1 LSGAWR
7 PFHEHPHAAS
17 PPVPKGVT
25 MSTIIEFAD
34 KLLSQVDIVRVV
46 EEYVPLRRGGSNLK
60 GLCPFHRE
68 KTPSFSVSPSKQM
81 FHCFGCGVG
90 GNAIAFVQ
98 RVERIEWMDALRLVA
113 EKNGIQ
119 VPPLKRDHDQGRD
132 DARQRFL
139 EVNKMA
145 MGHFCANL
153 EAAMRNP
160 SHEISAYLGRRKLD
174 AATVRRF
181 GIGLAAD
188 AWSAMMDAGRKAG
201 FERETLVAAGVAIHN
216 AESKR
221 HYDRFRKRLIFPIC
235 DTLGRPIAFGGR
247 VYASDAAPDEPK
259 YVNSPETA
267 LYHKGQQLY
276 ALHLAKEAIS
286 TRGHAL
292 LMEGYMDV
300 IRAHMHGFENA
311 VASCGTALTEEQAR
325 SLKKYA
331 PEVVFVYDGDAA
343 GQKAMLRGAEILLDL
358 EFRVR
363 IVALPGNHDPDSY
376 LLEHGAEAFR
386 REIDSARPL
395 IPFFLESARRR
406 HNTASV
412 EGRVEVAEFML
423 PLLRKVRNPI
433 ALREHIREVA
443 QGIGIDETALQRR
456 LRDRD
461 GRGAEKMRAQVESAA
476 AAAESRV
483 ERMLLKLAVES
494 QSARPFLAGKM
505 DPDWISDPAVRKWF
519 RFCAAQDA
527 DQPIGW
533 DYLIACCDD
542 EGEAAFLRALALD
555 DRDPLDDREK
565 VMDHCVV
572 RVQLH
577 HRKREHEDLARKI
590 HEYMQETGA
599 DLDGAKPIAQELDR
613 GKSAMVDLG
622 RKFFVGNNRPR
633 QPRRH

>member
-1 LSGAWR
+1 
-7 PFHEHPHAAS
+7 
-17 PPVPKGVT
+17 

-145 MGHFCANL
+145 MAHFCANL

-201 FERETLVAAGVAIHN
+201 FERETLVAAGGAIHN

-311 VASCGTALTEEQAR
+311 VASCGCGTSF
-325 SLKKYA
+325 SL
-331 PEVVFVYDGDAA
+331 
-343 GQKAMLRGAEILLDL
+343 
-358 EFRVR
+358 
-363 IVALPGNHDPDSY
+363 
-376 LLEHGAEAFR
+376 
-386 REIDSARPL
+386 
-395 IPFFLESARRR
+395 
-406 HNTASV
+406 
-412 EGRVEVAEFML
+412 
-423 PLLRKVRNPI
+423 
-433 ALREHIREVA
+433 
-443 QGIGIDETALQRR
+443 
-456 LRDRD
+456 
-461 GRGAEKMRAQVESAA
+461 
-476 AAAESRV
+476 
-483 ERMLLKLAVES
+483 
-494 QSARPFLAGKM
+494 
-505 DPDWISDPAVRKWF
+505 
-519 RFCAAQDA
+519 
-527 DQPIGW
+527 
-533 DYLIACCDD
+533 
-542 EGEAAFLRALALD
+542 
-555 DRDPLDDREK
+555 
-565 VMDHCVV
+565 
-572 RVQLH
+572 
-577 HRKREHEDLARKI
+577 
-590 HEYMQETGA
+590 
-599 DLDGAKPIAQELDR
+599 
-613 GKSAMVDLG
+613 
-622 RKFFVGNNRPR
+622 
-633 QPRRH
+633 